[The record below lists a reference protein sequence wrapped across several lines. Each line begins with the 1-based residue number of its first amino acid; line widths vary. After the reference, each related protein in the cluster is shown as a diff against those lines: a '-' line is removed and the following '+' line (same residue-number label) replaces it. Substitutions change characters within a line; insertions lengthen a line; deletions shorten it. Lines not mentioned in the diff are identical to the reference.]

1 MEVFSGRPSPSAKGS
16 YRGVKDPTQ
25 CVYFRDFIYIIWEL
39 PHWMS
44 SSLSGWLSVSPH
56 IVCACS
62 HRALHSYEVWRDEPL
77 GPMRRGKLNT
87 NVPQPRGGAWWQIFY
102 VRSTRS
108 SRLMYSYQI
117 WHDSPPYERKFR
129 GQRPL
134 IHPPTG
140 AGRQQS
146 QIPTA
151 KRGLITSERCVR
163 LNLDCQR
170 ICSVDRN
177 SRIAV
182 LRRSYW
188 RRHRGCRAGR
198 IAR

>member
-1 MEVFSGRPSPSAKGS
+1 MLRTLHNACISEILSISFGNFPTGCLVLCPDGYLYLHKSSAHAHTVRCTAMKF
-16 YRGVKDPTQ
+16 GVMNP
-25 CVYFRDFIYIIWEL
+25 YGLWEGEN
-39 PHWMS
+39 WVRT
-44 SSLSGWLSVSPH
+44 SLSHG
-56 IVCACS
+56 
-62 HRALHSYEVWRDEPL
+62 
-77 GPMRRGKLNT
+77 
-87 NVPQPRGGAWWQIFY
+87 GGAWWQIFY

-134 IHPPTG
+134 IHPPAG

-163 LNLDCQR
+163 LNGLPTCLFCRQEPTDCCTMPFLLTTSPGMQSR
-170 ICSVDRN
+170 EDCS
-177 SRIAV
+177 
-182 LRRSYW
+182 LKRSQVVSNLLLLEQK
-188 RRHRGCRAGR
+188 
-198 IAR
+198 